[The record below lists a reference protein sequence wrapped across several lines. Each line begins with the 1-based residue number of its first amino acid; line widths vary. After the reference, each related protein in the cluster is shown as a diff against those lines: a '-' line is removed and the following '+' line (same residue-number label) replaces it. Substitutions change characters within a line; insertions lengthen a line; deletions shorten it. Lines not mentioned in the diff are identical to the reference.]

1 MHTAANTRPSR
12 IVFMGTPAFASA
24 SLIALLDAHIDVAAV
39 VTAPDR
45 PAGRGLKAR
54 ASDVKLRAVER
65 GLPVLQPEKL
75 RDPDFLSTLAALDAS
90 LFVVVAFRML
100 PEVLWRMPA
109 LGTIN
114 LHASLLPDYRGAAPI
129 NWAIMNGEQRTGVT
143 TFRINARIDAGDI
156 LLRESMDIGPDET
169 AGELHD
175 RLMVKGAA
183 LLVRTVQGL
192 LEGALEAM
200 PQERCMVGAALHE
213 APKLGPGV
221 CRIDW
226 RRSTKEVH
234 DHIRGT
240 SPYPGAWSQLE
251 AAPGASLHFKVL
263 RARPHHGDIAPAA
276 PGTCTSIGDAMLV
289 ACGDGWIEALE
300 VQPEGR
306 RRMPA
311 AEYLRGVRSASP
323 GRFITSP

>member
-1 MHTAANTRPSR
+1 MVTPGTTRPPR

-24 SLIALLDAHIDVAAV
+24 SLMALLDAGIDVAAV

-54 ASDVKLRAVER
+54 ASDVKLRAEER

-75 RDPDFLSTLAALDAS
+75 RDPAFLDALKTLDAA

-100 PEVLWRMPA
+100 PEVVWRMPP

-129 NWAIMNGEQRTGVT
+129 NWAIMNGAKRTGVT
-143 TFRINARIDAGDI
+143 TFRINAQIDTGDI
-156 LLRESMDIGPDET
+156 LLRASVDIGPEET

-175 RLMVKGAA
+175 KLMATGAV

-192 LEGALEAM
+192 LNGALEAM
-200 PQERCMVGAALHE
+200 PQERYMEGAVMHE
-213 APKLGPGV
+213 APKLGPNV

-226 RRSTKEVH
+226 RRSAKEVH

-240 SPYPGAWSQLE
+240 SPHPGAWSQLE
-251 AAPGASLHFKVL
+251 ATSGASQHFKVL
-263 RARPHHGDIAPAA
+263 RARLAPGHLAPAA
-276 PGTCTSIGDAMLV
+276 PGSCMAQGDVLLV

-306 RRMPA
+306 RRMQA
-311 AEYLRGVRSASP
+311 AEYLRGLRGAAPGAFSAS
-323 GRFITSP
+323 